1 MRVTVPV
8 RIGVG
13 GILLP
18 ALLFLSL
25 VACGNIEAKPADTG
39 TAERAGEYEV
49 SMDMEPNPPRTGQ
62 PADFTF
68 TVLKAGEP
76 VETSEVTPRLVLD
89 MPKMPMG
96 LPEVPLEA
104 TGSGQWRAKNVQF
117 PMVGG
122 WAATL
127 ALPSGDE
134 EESVTF
140 EFDVAP

>member
-1 MRVTVPV
+1 MRVCV

-13 GILLP
+13 GILLL

-25 VACGNIEAKPADTG
+25 VACANIEAKPADTG
-39 TAERAGEYEV
+39 TTERAGEYEV

-62 PADFTF
+62 PAELTF
-68 TVLKAGEP
+68 TVLKGGEP
-76 VETSEVTPRLVLD
+76 VEASETTPRLILD

-104 TGSGQWRAKNVQF
+104 VGPGQWRAKNVQF
-117 PMVGG
+117 PMAGG

-127 ALPSGDE
+127 ALPSSGE
-134 EESVTF
+134 EEKVTF